1 MPRLPVDV
9 TTMSNQNNLP
19 DGQMPVQ
26 QAKPS
31 AFGAG
36 IGEALTGLSGAGQD
50 LAARIMANDK
60 QNRQFEI
67 ENQFIQLQDLDNQE
81 YTQGVR
87 GLSGN
92 GEGWWQTTRA
102 ATQQRFSEWLQTLP
116 EQYRGQY
123 QAKASAFL
131 AGRTQQAFT
140 DQYRQQDTH
149 TAGLIADA
157 QQKSEQQVWN
167 NYQLYPQFAKQMQE
181 FIDQAPLPEDKKVQ
195 LKMAATNSL
204 ANLAE
209 TARAQH
215 DPYSVAPST
224 VPEFSPEIN
233 SIVDAAAK
241 SHGLD
246 PAMMRRLVQIES
258 GGRPNAVSGEHIGL
272 GQLSAKDFAKYG
284 TGDINDPTANAN
296 AMAAKLAADSA
307 GFEQKY
313 GRPPTAADMYLQYQQ
328 GVGGFAAHM
337 AHPEELAWKNMAS
350 TAEGQ
355 KRGEAWSKQAI
366 WGNVPGPMRDQFPNG
381 VEGMTSA
388 QFMQIWRDKLGG
400 RVAETDAS
408 AALTPEQ
415 QQRRDN
421 AAQTQIAKNEREAA
435 VAAAAAKAEKL
446 NATLLDIANGPAPQA
461 AYDAALKS
469 GLLSD
474 FSDQKK
480 AQGVLETRLKGNE
493 SLDLGIAL
501 VAGDKAVA
509 NMYDPKQR
517 AGIDAYFNNAV
528 KGGADPMETAARI
541 FDRTGLVAPAFALAI
556 RGAMVANDQ
565 GRYTSA
571 MNVAAG
577 MLRQN
582 PNAFVGVEGGKQIE
596 EAATEY
602 RRLTEVQ
609 AMSPEQ
615 ASQQIMKAAQERPE
629 PVKQEQFA
637 LFQKQNLTQEKID
650 TRLNSQFT
658 SWSPFSDKPSS
669 LRLPGGEQRTALAS
683 IYSEWAKEAYEQFR
697 DPDQALAQADLKAQ
711 KMFGVQ
717 NGVLMVYPPSKSGLP
732 KIADQADGYAWV
744 NQQAAD
750 LVLKQKG
757 VVVDPSQIV
766 LLPIE
771 QRGYSTRAAFDGT
784 PYQAKRADGTTYAT
798 VPYIVT
804 VEPKTPDQAKIA
816 LHGAFLP
823 DVQTYMAGAKP
834 VAPTQLMTP
843 TSVLRPAPPAQPLQ
857 TEQQKQ
863 AQQQAAK
870 TAELAK
876 SAEEARKNQLTEGLG
891 PQQVGQV
898 MDIQK
903 QIEALDKRDAE
914 LQKTPRGDMTILRG
928 ILKKERDKLE
938 GELAVIKY
946 GKRAD

>member
-19 DGQMPVQ
+19 DGQIPTQ
-26 QAKPS
+26 RAKPA

-50 LAARIMANDK
+50 LAARIMANDR
-60 QNRQFEI
+60 QNQQFDI

-102 ATQQRFSEWLQTLP
+102 ATQQRFSDWLQTIP

-140 DQYRQQDTH
+140 DQYKQQDAH
-149 TAGLIADA
+149 TSGLISDA

-167 NYQLYPQFAKQMQE
+167 NYKLYPQFAQQMQN
-181 FIDQAPLPEDKKVQ
+181 FIDQAPLPEDKKAQ

-209 TARAQH
+209 MARAKN
-215 DPYSVAPST
+215 DPYSVSSSA
-224 VPEFSPEIN
+224 VPQFSPEIN

-258 GGRPNAVSGEHIGL
+258 SGDASATKGQYYGL
-272 GQLSAKDFAKYG
+272 GQLSAEEFKKYG
-284 TGDINDPTANAN
+284 GGGNIFDPTANAN

-307 GFEQKY
+307 GFQQKY

-355 KRGEAWSKQAI
+355 QKGEAWAKKAI
-366 WGNVPGPMRDQFPNG
+366 WGNVPANVRDQFPNG

-388 QFMQIWRDKLGG
+388 QFMQVWKDKLGAG
-400 RVAETDAS
+400 TMETAAS

-415 QQRRDN
+415 QQRRDD
-421 AAQTQIAKNEREAA
+421 AARTQIAQNERN
-435 VAAAAAKAEKL
+435 AAAAAAADKAEKM
-446 NATLLDIANGPAPQA
+446 NATLTDIANGPAPQA
-461 AYDAALKS
+461 AYDAAFKS
-469 GLLSD
+469 GLLAD
-474 FSDQKK
+474 YSDQKK
-480 AQGVLETRLKGNE
+480 AQGVLAARLKGDE
-493 SLDLGIAL
+493 SLNMGIAL
-501 VAGDKAVA
+501 MSGGKAVS
-509 NMYDPKQR
+509 NLYDKDQR
-517 AGIDAYFNNAV
+517 DGIDAYFNNAV
-528 KGGADPMETAARI
+528 KGGADPAETAARI

-556 RGAMVANDQ
+556 RGAMATNDQ

-582 PNAFVGVEGGKQIE
+582 PNAFVGTEGGKQIE

-602 RRLTEVQ
+602 RRLTET
-609 AMSPEQ
+609 MGLSPEQ
-615 ASQQIMKAAQERPE
+615 ASQQIMKAAQEKPE

-637 LFQKQNLTQEKID
+637 LFQKQSLTQEKID
-650 TRLNSQFT
+650 GRLSGLFT
-658 SWSPFSDKPSS
+658 SWSPFSDKPFSV
-669 LRLPGGEQRTALAS
+669 RLPGGEQRTALAS
-683 IYSEWAKEAYEQFR
+683 IYSDWAKQAYEQFR
-697 DPDQALAQADLKAQ
+697 DPDKALAQADLKAQ

-717 NGVLMVYPPSKSGLP
+717 NGVMMVYPPSKSGLP
-732 KIADQADGYAWV
+732 KIADQADGYSWV
-744 NQQAAD
+744 NQQAAE

-757 VVVDPSQIV
+757 VTVDPSQIV

-784 PYQAKRADGTTYAT
+784 PYQAKRADGTTYTT

-804 VEPKTPDQAKIA
+804 VEPKTPDQARIA
-816 LHGAFLP
+816 LNGAFLP
-823 DVQTYMAGAKP
+823 DVQTYIAGQKAG
-834 VAPTQLMTP
+834 T
-843 TSVLRPAPPAQPLQ
+843 Q
-857 TEQQKQ
+857 TEQQKASMALGNKQ
-863 AQQQAAK
+863 VELKQSAQQERQQQADAAQWQKGQEATLPAATK
-870 TAELAK
+870 TEVENLQA
-876 SAEEARKNQLTEGLG
+876 
-891 PQQVGQV
+891 
-898 MDIQK
+898 
-903 QIEALDKRDAE
+903 QIEALDKRDAD

-928 ILKKERDKLE
+928 ILKKERDRLE
-938 GELAVIKY
+938 GEIANLKY
-946 GKRAD
+946 GQRAD

>member
-19 DGQMPVQ
+19 DGQIPAQ
-26 QAKPS
+26 QAKPA

-36 IGEALTGLSGAGQD
+36 IGEALGSLSGAGQD

-60 QNRQFEI
+60 QNQQFDL

-102 ATQQRFSEWLQTLP
+102 ATQQRFSDWLQTVP

-149 TAGLIADA
+149 TAGLISDA
-157 QQKSEQQVWN
+157 QQKAEQQVWN
-167 NYQLYPQFAKQMQE
+167 NYQLYPQFAQQIQT

-195 LKMAATNSL
+195 LKQAATNSL

-209 TARAQH
+209 MARAQH
-215 DPYSVAPST
+215 APYSVAPSA

-233 SIVDAAAK
+233 TIVDAAAK

-258 GGRPNAVSGEHIGL
+258 SGDPKATKGAYSGL
-272 GQLSAKDFAKYG
+272 GQLSAKDFQQYG
-284 TGDINDPTANAN
+284 SGGDIFDPAANAN

-350 TAEGQ
+350 TTEGKQ
-355 KRGEAWSKQAI
+355 KGEAWAKQAI
-366 WGNVPGPMRDQFPNG
+366 WGNVPSNVRDQFPNG

-388 QFMQIWRDKLGG
+388 QFMQVWKNKLGAG
-400 RVAETDAS
+400 AVETAAS

-421 AAQTQIAKNEREAA
+421 AAQTQIAQNERN
-435 VAAAAAKAEKL
+435 AAAAATADKAEKM

-461 AYDAALKS
+461 AYDAAVKS

-474 FSDQKK
+474 FGDQKK
-480 AQGVLETRLKGNE
+480 AQGVLASRLKGDE
-493 SLDLGIAL
+493 SLNLGIAL
-501 VAGDKAVA
+501 MSGGKAVA
-509 NMYDPKQR
+509 NLYDKDQR
-517 AGIDAYFNNAV
+517 EGIDAYFNNAV
-528 KGGADPMETAARI
+528 KGGADPMETAARV
-541 FDRTGLVAPAFALAI
+541 FDRTGLVAPSFALAI
-556 RGAMVANDQ
+556 RGAMATNDQ

-571 MNVAAG
+571 MNAAAG

-582 PNAFVGVEGGKQIE
+582 PNAFVGTEGGKQIE

-602 RRLTEVQ
+602 RRLTET
-609 AMSPEQ
+609 MRLSPEQ
-615 ASQQIMKAAQERPE
+615 ASQQIMKAAQEKSE

-650 TRLNSQFT
+650 ARLTSQFT

-669 LRLPGGEQRTALAS
+669 LQLPGGEQRTALAS

-697 DPDQALAQADLKAQ
+697 DPDKALAQADLKAQ
-711 KMFGVQ
+711 KAFGVQ

-732 KIADQADGYAWV
+732 KIADQADGYSWV
-744 NQQAAD
+744 NQQAAE

-757 VVVDPSQIV
+757 VTVDPSQIV

-771 QRGYSTRAAFDGT
+771 QRGYSTRAAFDGA
-784 PYQAKRADGTTYAT
+784 PYQAKRPDGTTYAT
-798 VPYIVT
+798 TPYIVT
-804 VEPKTPDQAKIA
+804 VMPKTPDQQMVI
-816 LHGAFLP
+816 LNGAFLP
-823 DVQTYMAGAKP
+823 DVQTYITGAKP
-834 VAPTQLMTP
+834 AAPAQLMTP

-857 TEQQKQ
+857 TEQQKAAQTLADKQ
-863 AQQQAAK
+863 AQLEKSVSRVRETNSDQAQRTDK
-870 TAELAK
+870 TIAELQA
-876 SAEEARKNQLTEGLG
+876 
-891 PQQVGQV
+891 
-898 MDIQK
+898 
-903 QIEALDKRDAE
+903 QIAALDKRDAD

-928 ILKKERDKLE
+928 ILKKERDRLE
-938 GELAVIKY
+938 GELATIQH
-946 GKRAD
+946 GRRAD

>member
-60 QNRQFEI
+60 QNQQFDL

-102 ATQQRFSEWLQTLP
+102 ATQQRFSDWLQTLP

-140 DQYRQQDTH
+140 DQYKQQDLH
-149 TAGLIADA
+149 TSGLISDA

-167 NYQLYPQFAKQMQE
+167 NYKLYPQFAQQMQAL
-181 FIDQAPLPEDKKVQ
+181 IDQAPLPEEKKVA
-195 LKMAATNSL
+195 LKQAATNSL

-209 TARAQH
+209 MARAQH
-215 DPYSVAPST
+215 NPHSVAPSA

-233 SIVDAAAK
+233 DIVDAAAK

-258 GGRPNAVSGEHIGL
+258 GGNPKAVKDSYSGL
-272 GQLSAKDFAKYG
+272 GQLSAKDFQQYG
-284 TGDINDPTANAN
+284 SGDIFDPTANAN

-350 TAEGQ
+350 TAEGR

-366 WGNVPGPMRDQFPNG
+366 WGNVPGPVKGQFPNG

-388 QFMQIWRDKLGG
+388 QFMQVWRDKLGAG
-400 RVAETDAS
+400 TVETAAS

-435 VAAAAAKAEKL
+435 VAAAAAKAERM
-446 NATLLDIANGPAPQA
+446 NSTLVDIANGPAPQA

-474 FSDQKK
+474 YSDQKK

-493 SLDLGIAL
+493 SLNLGIAL
-501 VAGDKAVA
+501 MSGGKAVS
-509 NMYDPKQR
+509 NLYDKDQR
-517 AGIDAYFNNAV
+517 DGIDAYFNNAV
-528 KGGADPMETAARI
+528 KGGADPAETAARI

-556 RGAMVANDQ
+556 RGAMATNDQ

-582 PNAFVGVEGGKQIE
+582 PNAFVGTEGGKQIE

-615 ASQQIMKAAQERPE
+615 AVQQIMKAAQEKPE

-637 LFQKQNLTQEKID
+637 LFQKQSLTQEKID
-650 TRLNSQFT
+650 GRLSGLFT
-658 SWSPFSDKPSS
+658 SWSPFSDKPFSV
-669 LRLPGGEQRTALAS
+669 RLPGGEQRTALAS
-683 IYSEWAKEAYEQFR
+683 IYSDWAKQAYEQFR
-697 DPDQALAQADLKAQ
+697 DPDKALAQADLKAQ

-717 NGVLMVYPPSKSGLP
+717 NGVMMVYPPSKSGLP
-732 KIADQADGYAWV
+732 KIADQADGYSWV
-744 NQQAAD
+744 NQQAAE

-757 VVVDPSQIV
+757 VTVDPSQIV

-784 PYQAKRADGTTYAT
+784 PYQAKRADGTTYTT

-804 VEPKTPDQAKIA
+804 VEPKTPDQARIA
-816 LHGAFLP
+816 LNGAFLP

-843 TSVLRPAPPAQPLQ
+843 TSMLRPAPPAQPLQ
-857 TEQQKQ
+857 TEQQKAAQTLADKQ
-863 AQQQAAK
+863 AQ
-870 TAELAK
+870 LAK
-876 SAEEARKNQLTEGLG
+876 SASRVRETASDQAR
-891 PQQVGQV
+891 QQTGKIADLQA
-898 MDIQK
+898 
-903 QIEALDKRDAE
+903 QIEALDKRDAD

-928 ILKKERDKLE
+928 ILKKERDRLE
-938 GELAVIKY
+938 GEIANLKY
-946 GKRAD
+946 GQRAD